1 MTLRSNNS
9 LKNGEMYYAI
19 HPLSVTFARDYTNS
33 FILYFEK
40 GIFFVNVD
48 LAILSRFE
56 LCDKMISKDEKYYF

>member
-1 MTLRSNNS
+1 
-9 LKNGEMYYAI
+9 MYYAI